1 MGEAAS
7 GPGYLSPPEDI
18 TSKDISGSDIL
29 SQTLCGLETGLLVND
44 IF

>member
-29 SQTLCGLETGLLVND
+29 SRLCGLETGLLVND